1 MAYDDMIAVRD
12 SLLSAIDNEMLK
24 VSDDSVYSALS
35 LAYSS
40 VWNDMT
46 VRAENK
52 ARLIDY
58 TPEEIM
64 PALVLAYDYYGD
76 AARDTEIVERNGIR
90 RPAFVSAKPLKLLST

>member
-40 VWNDMT
+40 V
-46 VRAENK
+46 
-52 ARLIDY
+52 
-58 TPEEIM
+58 
-64 PALVLAYDYYGD
+64 
-76 AARDTEIVERNGIR
+76 
-90 RPAFVSAKPLKLLST
+90 

>member
-46 VRAENK
+46 VRDIISFSNGEHTTHIAHISVK
-52 ARLIDY
+52 VSPYIHHY
-58 TPEEIM
+58 TIPLFQQSSIHSS
-64 PALVLAYDYYGD
+64 GQ
-76 AARDTEIVERNGIR
+76 R
-90 RPAFVSAKPLKLLST
+90 RVQSLTT